1 MYRPAYPFINY
12 MYFISHI
19 NAGENVRVPDFV
31 FLAHVVDVTASMHP
45 PFVFRSLAS
54 LPYSPKL
61 FLLPFWPLAFSAMFA
76 LWAWSKTFLISFY
89 WLRGRLHQTWAVP
102 RYGFQVYAVTR
113 LSFSNITK
121 STIKHTCFVFANI
134 LPAFYLFNFF
144 FLKKQ
149 M

>member
-61 FLLPFWPLAFSAMFA
+61 FMLPFWPLAFSAMFA

-102 RYGFQVYAVTR
+102 RYGFQVYAETR
-113 LSFSNITK
+113 LWFSNITK

-144 FLKKQ
+144 CFKK
-149 M
+149 